1 MPGAAKASTKPDWHG
16 TYYCGKA
23 VKKHTDFDSETRL
36 KKCERKGLRVVRVGY
51 VSTPDAESRL
61 SRAIDILLRSAAT
74 ELEGSVSAK
83 KEEEPPK
90 DSRPEK
96 IAGQSDGEKG

>member
-1 MPGAAKASTKPDWHG
+1 MKGKRHG
-16 TYYCGKA
+16 DKNNRC
-23 VKKHTDFDSETRL
+23 
-36 KKCERKGLRVVRVGY
+36 LRVVGIRY
-51 VSTPDAESRL
+51 VPTPDAESRL
-61 SRAIDILLRSAAT
+61 SRVVDILLRSAAR

-83 KEEEPPK
+83 KEEEPLK

>member
-1 MPGAAKASTKPDWHG
+1 MTESPENDNDFELRVKRVRKDWQ
-16 TYYCGKA
+16 
-23 VKKHTDFDSETRL
+23 R
-36 KKCERKGLRVVRVGY
+36 LRVVEIRY
-51 VSTPDAESRL
+51 TPTPDADERL
-61 SRAIDILLRSAAT
+61 SRALGILLRSGARTAT
-74 ELEGSVSAK
+74 TSEESINAK

>member
-1 MPGAAKASTKPDWHG
+1 MTESPENDNDFELR
-16 TYYCGKA
+16 
-23 VKKHTDFDSETRL
+23 VKRV
-36 KKCERKGLRVVRVGY
+36 RKDRQRLRVVEIRY
-51 VSTPDAESRL
+51 TPTPDADERL
-61 SRAIDILLRSAAT
+61 SRALGILLRSGARTAT
-74 ELEGSVSAK
+74 TSEESINAK

>member
-1 MPGAAKASTKPDWHG
+1 MTESPENDNDFELR
-16 TYYCGKA
+16 
-23 VKKHTDFDSETRL
+23 VKRV
-36 KKCERKGLRVVRVGY
+36 RKDRQRLRVVEIRY
-51 VSTPDAESRL
+51 TPTPDADERI
-61 SRAIDILLRSAAT
+61 SRALGILLRSGARTAT
-74 ELEGSVSAK
+74 TSEESINAK

>member
-1 MPGAAKASTKPDWHG
+1 MK
-16 TYYCGKA
+16 GKRHPEK
-23 VKKHTDFDSETRL
+23 VG
-36 KKCERKGLRVVRVGY
+36 RKNNRCLRIVEIRY
-51 VSTPDAESRL
+51 TPTPDAELRL
-61 SRAIDILLRSAAT
+61 SRAVDILLRSAAT

>member
-1 MPGAAKASTKPDWHG
+1 M
-16 TYYCGKA
+16 
-23 VKKHTDFDSETRL
+23 KKHT
-36 KKCERKGLRVVRVGY
+36 ERKGKRLKVTGIQY
-51 VSTPDAESRL
+51 APAPDAKSRL

>member
-1 MPGAAKASTKPDWHG
+1 
-16 TYYCGKA
+16 
-23 VKKHTDFDSETRL
+23 VKGERHTE
-36 KKCERKGLRVVRVGY
+36 KVGRKNNRCLRIAEIRY
-51 VSTPDAESRL
+51 VSTPDAESRV

-74 ELEGSVSAK
+74 ELEGSGSAK

-96 IAGQSDGEKG
+96 IAVQSDGEKG

>member
-1 MPGAAKASTKPDWHG
+1 MKGKRQPGKVGRRNDR
-16 TYYCGKA
+16 C
-23 VKKHTDFDSETRL
+23 
-36 KKCERKGLRVVRVGY
+36 LRVVKIRY
-51 VSTPDAESRL
+51 MSTPDADWRL
-61 SRAIDILLRSAAT
+61 HRAIDILLRTAAT
-74 ELEGSVSAK
+74 ELEESINAK

>member
-1 MPGAAKASTKPDWHG
+1 MQMTESPENDNDFELR
-16 TYYCGKA
+16 
-23 VKKHTDFDSETRL
+23 VKRVMKDRQ
-36 KKCERKGLRVVRVGY
+36 RLRVVEIRY
-51 VSTPDAESRL
+51 TPTPYADERL
-61 SRAIDILLRSAAT
+61 SRALGILLRSGARTAT
-74 ELEGSVSAK
+74 TSEESINAK